1 MKIEEV
7 IKQKSFHSPHQ
18 KVFLNIMYTSAW
30 LYAKQREY
38 FKQFDITPQQYN
50 VLRILKGQY
59 PNSISTCDIRDRMID
74 PNSDVSRLVDR
85 MEKMEL
91 VTRTTC
97 KQDKRRIDVVLSPK
111 GQDLL
116 DKIGTNLDQL
126 ESNVLL
132 SSEEA
137 EILSNMLDKMRG
149 TE

>member
-1 MKIEEV
+1 
-7 IKQKSFHSPHQ
+7 
-18 KVFLNIMYTSAW
+18 MYTSAW

-74 PNSDVSRLVDR
+74 PNSDVSRLLDR

-111 GQDLL
+111 GQELL
-116 DKIGTNLDQL
+116 DKIGTNLDEL

-132 SSEEA
+132 STDEA
-137 EILSNMLDKMRG
+137 DILSNMLDKMRG

>member
-1 MKIEEV
+1 
-7 IKQKSFHSPHQ
+7 
-18 KVFLNIMYTSAW
+18 MYTSAW

-111 GQDLL
+111 GQELL
-116 DKIGTNLDQL
+116 DKIGTNLDEL

-132 SSEEA
+132 STDEA
-137 EILSNMLDKMRG
+137 DILSNMLDKMRG